1 MRPPKLPLQI
11 AAALALAST
20 GARAYTV
27 SSLITHGCHEQIT
40 TAALREVRLEF
51 PRTAALI
58 PPTENDSAL
67 IGDLQFTPADDMRD
81 LSGASLLIGMRD
93 NDLKGKSSTDLTEL
107 ALVQGDPNKQE
118 EHCLRGPQDKEPT
131 GTQTT
136 VAKCQAFILQRFG
149 EAIATLDANGVPD
162 PTQTIRLPMHLA
174 VRGDTVAVLP
184 AFYVKMG
191 QSLHAVE
198 DSFAHSYRTAD
209 GTKITVSL
217 DWLDEATSTV
227 NEETDGPSHRGELDV
242 CNDPDALRKLRH
254 QLAIDTSVQM
264 LRAALDP
271 SLDHAGKMAAAQAVI
286 NARLSFQPGCNFAN
300 HWCNAPEEA
309 YGNTSLISCSSTGA
323 QGRAW
328 LGWAA
333 ALTFLASLFQRRRKV
348 CP

>member
-1 MRPPKLPLQI
+1 MRLHFFFVL
-11 AAALALAST
+11 AALASIST

-27 SSLITHGCHEQIT
+27 SSLITRGCHEEIT
-40 TAALREVRLEF
+40 TDALREVRLEF
-51 PRTAALI
+51 PLIAAPLV
-58 PPTENDSAL
+58 TSVNDSAL

-81 LSGASLLIGMRD
+81 LGGASLLIGMRD
-93 NDLKGKSSTDLTEL
+93 NDLKGKSSTDLSQL
-107 ALVQGDPNKQE
+107 AVVQGDPTKQE
-118 EHCLRGPQDKEPT
+118 EHCLRGPDDKEPT

-162 PTQTIRLPMHLA
+162 RNQTIRLPIHLA
-174 VRGDTVAVLP
+174 IRGDTVAVLP
-184 AFYVKMG
+184 TFYVRMG
-191 QSLHAVE
+191 QALHAVE
-198 DSFAHSYRTAD
+198 DSFAHSYRTPD

-227 NEETDGPSHRGELDV
+227 NEETDGPSHRGQLDV
-242 CNDPDALRKLRH
+242 CTDPDDLRKLRH
-254 QLAIDTSVQM
+254 QLAVDTATRM

-271 SLDHAGKMAAAQAVI
+271 SLNAAGKMAAAQGI
-286 NARLSFQPGCNFAN
+286 IDDRLAYQPGCNFAN
-300 HWCNAPEEA
+300 KWCAAPEEA

-323 QGRAW
+323 QSRAW

-333 ALTFLASLFQRRRKV
+333 ALIFLATLFKRRRKV